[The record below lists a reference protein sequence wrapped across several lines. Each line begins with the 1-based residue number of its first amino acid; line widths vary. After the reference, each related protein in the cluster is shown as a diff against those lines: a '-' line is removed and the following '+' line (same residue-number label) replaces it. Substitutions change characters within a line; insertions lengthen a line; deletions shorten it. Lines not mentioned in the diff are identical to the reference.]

1 LESARFLESMGCEFE
16 ALRVK
21 TGDSGVFVIIWIFDF
36 FLAFLKKCQN
46 RYSDDLKGLI
56 AYVIMIFVVSYGC
69 FWNQRDFWS
78 RWGGKMRGYGWKLRL

>member
-1 LESARFLESMGCEFE
+1 MGCEFE

-56 AYVIMIFVVSYGC
+56 AYVIVGFTFSYVD
-69 FWNQRDFWS
+69 FWNQCDFCS
-78 RWGGKMRGYGWKLRL
+78 CLGANLKAYG